1 MQAFLLNG
9 RSCLVWAVTRFLVQ
23 YRSVGTEWSVAYRR
37 DRRKDQLLQENG
49 YLVLRYLAEELA
61 RELDSVLD
69 GTLRSL
75 SARRKPGSM
84 AIPITVVRGSRV

>member
-1 MQAFLLNG
+1 VIRWHLSG
-9 RSCLVWAVTRFLVQ
+9 RDDAGQPF
-23 YRSVGTEWSVAYRR
+23 VAGVYRR

-49 YLVLRYLAEELA
+49 YLVLRYLAEDLA

-69 GTLRSL
+69 GILRSL

-84 AIPITVVRGSRV
+84 AFPITVVRGSRV